1 MKYCKPDSCT
11 CPAENDETEPRT
23 VDIDFGKLKQ
33 KAKLIKKKFNKIN
46 KLCPNNTPPTS
57 CKCLGDAENSITPPF
72 DDPLD
77 VLECLPSRSGLC
89 FSYFLSVLSD
99 FLSREKLT
107 KKKMSN
113 FAKLKFLSFK
123 IDQNGKIAKCQIYR
137 TRFVYFLPTF

>member
-107 KKKMSN
+107 KKKDEQFCTTSI
-113 FAKLKFLSFK
+113 LE
-123 IDQNGKIAKCQIYR
+123 
-137 TRFVYFLPTF
+137 